1 MMNHNIPTPVHF
13 GTNGIPIP
21 TTSFTALTNAPLSSN
36 PTPITA
42 TSSSSAV
49 SSSRVGSNKRGSLAR
64 TNKASAFSR
73 RVSTES
79 ALRDEKPR
87 CKQMLPED
95 FVPTPYTV
103 VCGRGRKC
111 TAAVGNRRLQ
121 VIATMFIPKYK
132 ECRRKEDK
140 TEIVSQILAMVKSA
154 CPEEGQ
160 AFVKYHDGR
169 WWEVETLIAREKI
182 GAVLRDCLHD
192 KYRSSTK
199 SKLERRRL
207 QKMKDREDAEDDDG
221 NDSDNNNIIIKQ
233 QQHHQHQQQQQLPS
247 ISSAAMFQVDS
258 VPSSSSPSPMPPT
271 TSFLPSTNNMVNFS
285 GMNNMDLHDTF
296 KRVSTVSFMSQ
307 HMFDATSSSHSNDI
321 NGLENI
327 FEC

>member
-1 MMNHNIPTPVHF
+1 MSTMTMMNHNIPTPVHF
-13 GTNGIPIP
+13 GSNGIPIP
-21 TTSFTALTNAPLSSN
+21 TTSFTALTNASSATSSSSSN

-49 SSSRVGSNKRGSLAR
+49 SSSRLGSKKRGSLAR

-111 TAAVGNRRLQ
+111 TTAVGNRRLQ
-121 VIATMFIPKYK
+121 VIATMFIPKYSQ
-132 ECRRKEDK
+132 CRRKEDK

-154 CPEEGQ
+154 CPDEGH
-160 AFVKYHDGR
+160 AFVKYHEGR

-207 QKMKDREDAEDDDG
+207 QKLKDREDAEDEG
-221 NDSDNNNIIIKQ
+221 NDSDNNNIQ
-233 QQHHQHQQQQQLPS
+233 QHQQQHQRRHHLRLPHRKVES
-247 ISSAAMFQVDS
+247 RHSDHRNMNITMIMMLMKLMMVR
-258 VPSSSSPSPMPPT
+258 
-271 TSFLPSTNNMVNFS
+271 TSLRHLTRRTHRR
-285 GMNNMDLHDTF
+285 LL
-296 KRVSTVSFMSQ
+296 R
-307 HMFDATSSSHSNDI
+307 
-321 NGLENI
+321 
-327 FEC
+327 